1 MCYAFIMKKDWHI
14 VDKTAKE
21 IAKKVRN
28 IRRAKKISQENL
40 WLLSSVSLGSI
51 KRFERTGNISLV
63 SLIKILVS
71 LDCLDQFLPII
82 KSGE

>member
-1 MCYAFIMKKDWHI
+1 MKTDWHI
-14 VDKTAKE
+14 VDKTAKD
-21 IAKKVRN
+21 IAREVRR

-40 WLLSSVSLGSI
+40 WLMSSVSLGSI
-51 KRFERTGNISLV
+51 KRFERTGNISLI

-71 LDCLDQFLPII
+71 LDCLDQFLPIL